1 MKKEQGTIKKE
12 RDSMANELEQSH
24 LREQHAFEQVQH
36 LEQRIAELL
45 LDIKKKVENLRS
57 ETDEINK
64 FEF

>member
-1 MKKEQGTIKKE
+1 
-12 RDSMANELEQSH
+12 MANELEQSH

-36 LEQRIAELL
+36 LQQRIAELQ